1 LPTGAAAFFI
11 GLSDTENPENLMS
24 ARKASRQRA
33 PDWVAIRRL
42 YEESTT
48 TIAEISKLNGVTPS
62 AIRSRRLAESWKPRK
77 KPGARAKPK
86 RPRSTMDRGGLISRL
101 LKVVD
106 RNLKLLEMRM
116 ETDEPGTA
124 ADRERESRAIGTLTR
139 TIEKL
144 TELQSEADTAPAK
157 TAKTSS
163 GTQIDDND
171 ADRLRLEI
179 AERILRIGERYASR

>member
-1 LPTGAAAFFI
+1 
-11 GLSDTENPENLMS
+11 MS

-48 TIAEISKLNGVTPS
+48 TIAEISELNGVTPS
-62 AIRSRRLAESWKPRK
+62 AIRSRRRAESWKPRNK
-77 KPGARAKPK
+77 SGARAKLK
-86 RPRSTMDRGGLISRL
+86 RPRSTTGRGGLISRL

-144 TELQSEADTAPAK
+144 TELQSETDLTPAK

-171 ADRLRLEI
+171 ADHLRLEI
-179 AERILRIGERYASR
+179 AERILRIGERYVSR

>member
-1 LPTGAAAFFI
+1 
-11 GLSDTENPENLMS
+11 MS

-42 YEESTT
+42 YEESIT
-48 TIAEISKLNGVTPS
+48 TIAEISELNGVTLS
-62 AIRSRRLAESWKPRK
+62 AIRSRRLAENWKPRK
-77 KPGARAKPK
+77 KPGARAKLK
-86 RPRSTMDRGGLISRL
+86 RPRSTTGRGGLISRL

-116 ETDEPGTA
+116 ETAEPGTA

-144 TELQSEADTAPAK
+144 TELQSEADAAPAK

-163 GTQIDDND
+163 GTQIDGND

>member
-1 LPTGAAAFFI
+1 
-11 GLSDTENPENLMS
+11 MS

-42 YEESTT
+42 YEESTMPVAE
-48 TIAEISKLNGVTPS
+48 IAELNAVTYS
-62 AIRSRRLAESWKPRK
+62 AIRNRRLAENWKPRSK
-77 KPGARAKPK
+77 KSRTKVAPAR
-86 RPRSTMDRGGLISRL
+86 RGRTTGRSGLVSRL

-106 RNLKLLEMRM
+106 QNLKLLEMRM

-124 ADRERESRAIGTLTR
+124 ADRERETRAIGALTR

-144 TELQSEADTAPAK
+144 TELQSEAVAAPAK
-157 TAKTSS
+157 PAKTSS
-163 GTQIDDND
+163 GTEIDETD